1 MRLFALASVSVA
13 FIVSGAAA
21 QNAAPQVTI
30 FTTKDFHQDRALWTN
45 PAYYRN
51 NTPGQ
56 LQGMALNIVP
66 YETSGQVGGARLY
79 GSEGT
84 GKPGTTNLASPYPFK
99 TATEQLQAWLKQAHG
114 GTEHTAADLPDWS
127 GQWMRGGG
135 GRGNQG
141 PVSDVVKFLKPK
153 YQEYYVQEMKAASE
167 GRGWSPS
174 AICLPDGF
182 FGALNPQ
189 EFVVTRKVVYTIG
202 ANANDTNN
210 IRWIWIDAPHTA
222 PDLQFPK
229 WHGESIGFW
238 DGDTLIVHTNQ
249 IKAWKGGP
257 GGEFTNDLETVEKY
271 RRVGDAIQGE
281 VTIYDPNVF
290 TGPVFQRM
298 NFRLNKE
305 GEKPE
310 NRPLFNTCTDT
321 NGPSPKLFLDAKG
334 FLNEHLVGEGGFT
347 WDVSDQ
353 RPWGTW
359 LNESDKRYKAYLA
372 AGGKPPVMTDKT
384 VVPANIPARAGK

>member
-30 FTTKDFHQDRALWTN
+30 FTTKDFHQDRALWAN

-99 TATEQLQAWLKQAHG
+99 TATEQFQAWLKQAHG
-114 GTEHTAADLPDWS
+114 GTKHTAADLPDWS
-127 GQWMRGGG
+127 GLWMRGGG

-210 IRWIWIDAPHTA
+210 IRWIYIDAPHTA

-290 TGPVFQRM
+290 TGPVFQRI

-372 AGGKPPVMTDKT
+372 AGGKPPVMADKT
-384 VVPANIPARAGK
+384 IVPANIPARAGK

>member
-1 MRLFALASVSVA
+1 MRLFALASVSFA
-13 FIVSGAAA
+13 FIISGAAA

-30 FTTKDFHQDRALWTN
+30 FTTKDFHQDRALWSN

-56 LQGMALNIVP
+56 LGGMALNIVP
-66 YETSGQVGGARLY
+66 YETGGQVGGARLY

-99 TATEQLQAWLKQAHG
+99 TAPEQFQAWLKQAQG
-114 GTEHTAADLPDWS
+114 GTKHGAGDLPDWS
-127 GQWMRGGG
+127 GQWMGGGG
-135 GRGNQG
+135 GRNNQG
-141 PVSDVVKFLKPK
+141 PVSDIVKFLKPK

-174 AICLPDGF
+174 SICLPDGF
-182 FGALNPQ
+182 FGAVNAQ
-189 EFVVTRKVVYTIG
+189 EFVVTPKVVYTIG

-210 IRWIWIDAPHTA
+210 IRWIYIDAPHTA

-229 WHGESIGFW
+229 WHGESVGFW
-238 DGDTLIVHTNQ
+238 DGDTLVVHTNQ

-281 VTIYDPNVF
+281 ITIYDPTVF
-290 TGPVFQRM
+290 TGPVYQKL
-298 NFRLNKE
+298 NFRRNKE
-305 GEKPE
+305 GDKPE

-321 NGPSPKLFLDAKG
+321 NGPSPKVFLDTKG

-347 WDVSDQ
+347 WDVADQ

-372 AGGKPPVMTDKT
+372 AGGKPPVMADKT
-384 VVPANIPARAGK
+384 VVPQNIPARAGK